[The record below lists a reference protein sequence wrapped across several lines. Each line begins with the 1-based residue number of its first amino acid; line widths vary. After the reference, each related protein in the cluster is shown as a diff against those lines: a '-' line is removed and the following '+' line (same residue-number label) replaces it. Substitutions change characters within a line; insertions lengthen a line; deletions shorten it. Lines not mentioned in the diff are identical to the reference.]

1 MKKLLLLLTI
11 LFAVALELS
20 AQVTSIRPNIG
31 FRGQTLT
38 TTITISQFSPGASS
52 PPLGYQDIYLQQGG
66 TIIYTY
72 NQYDLW
78 TNVYYNT
85 GFPFGAVWAD
95 SLYTNFDIPVNAPLG
110 LYDVHVVTY
119 DMFGGFPTPTDQVLL
134 NGFEVKNPAGTVQG
148 KVYFDANQN
157 GGFDVGEFPLPNKWV
172 TSSPSGGMALTD
184 QNGDYIFTSDT
195 GTIDIGVSVPAGF
208 TQTSSPT
215 TYNLSIPPSYTGK
228 DFGLFSSSQVYLQ
241 YTSIFA
247 GWPRCL
253 TTASASAHIMNSGY
267 LTMSGSVSMWFSSNA
282 TNISSQYPPDYMLGD
297 TMVFNYSN
305 LLPNATAIPGGTLTY
320 TVPAAGQTVTIH
332 MIDSVFDINNNFITI
347 YIDSITMLIRCSYDP
362 NDKTAIPEGS
372 TAAHYTPIGND
383 VEYIIRFQN
392 TGNDD
397 AYDIFI
403 YDTLDAAYDPMT
415 LQIVG
420 SSHNM
425 NTQVET
431 NGAMKFSFYNI
442 FLPDS
447 GADEPGSHGW
457 LRYRIHARAGIPDP
471 TVVEN
476 TAYIVFDQN
485 DPVITNTTRN
495 TLTALQFP
503 VANFSTAAPTICES
517 SCIDFTNLSS
527 NGTSYTWI
535 FTGSNINT
543 TTNPDPTNIC
553 YANVGAF
560 DVTLVATNALGSDS
574 MTQSS
579 YINVIQGPVG
589 LNVIQSGDTLIA
601 PAGYATYQWYFNNN
615 PIVGATSEQYFATA
629 NGDYALSVTNAN
641 GCSAGLNI
649 SNFSVGV
656 DALSLN
662 GGGMIVYPNPSSGN
676 FDVKFNSNVASVI
689 TIELLDKVGQVV
701 SSKMINAFAGTN
713 EITFRDLNLASG
725 IYTIKL
731 KTNDRIVTKLIS
743 INH

>member
-1 MKKLLLLLTI
+1 MKKLLLLVVI
-11 LFAVALELS
+11 LFAAAIELS
-20 AQVTSIRPNIG
+20 AQVTVVRPNVG
-31 FRGQTLT
+31 YRGQTLT

-72 NQYDLW
+72 NQYSIW

-85 GFPFGAVWAD
+85 GFPFGAVFAD
-95 SLYTNFDIPVNAPLG
+95 SLWTNFDIPVNAPLG

-119 DMFGGFPTPTDQVLL
+119 DIFGGVPSPTDQVLL
-134 NGFEVKNPAGTVQG
+134 NGFEVKNPAGTVEG
-148 KVYFDANQN
+148 TVYFDGNQN
-157 GGFDVGEFPLPNKWV
+157 GIFDVGEFPLPNHWV
-172 TSSPSGGMALTD
+172 TSSPSGSLALTD
-184 QNGDYIFTSDT
+184 QNGEYILTSDT
-195 GTIDIGVSVPAGF
+195 GTIDVGVFVPAGY

-228 DFGLFSSSQVYLQ
+228 DFGLFSASQVYFQ
-241 YTSIFA
+241 YASIFA
-247 GWPRCL
+247 PWPRCL
-253 TTASASAHIMNSGY
+253 TTSSASAHILNSGF
-267 LTMSGSVSMWFSSNA
+267 LPTNGSVSVWFSSNA
-282 TNISSQYPPDYMLGD
+282 SNISSQFVPDFMLGD

-305 LLPNATAIPGGTLTY
+305 LQPNTTAIPGGTLTY
-320 TVPAAGQTVTIH
+320 TAPAAGQVVTIH
-332 MIDSVFDINNNFITI
+332 MIDSVFDTNNNFINVN
-347 YIDSITMLIRCSYDP
+347 IDSVYMLIRCSYDP

-415 LQIVG
+415 LQIIG

-447 GADEPGSHGW
+447 GSDEPGSHGW

-535 FTGSNINT
+535 FTGSNIST

-553 YANVGAF
+553 YPTVGAF

-662 GGGMIVYPNPSSGN
+662 GGGMIVYPNPSSGS
-676 FDVKFNSNVASVI
+676 FEVRFTSSDQSIIQIEVI
-689 TIELLDKVGQVV
+689 DKIGQLVV
-701 SSKMINAFAGTN
+701 SKTISATIGQNTVSFD
-713 EITFRDLNLASG
+713 ELDLSSG
-725 IYTIKL
+725 IYMIKL
-731 KTNDRIVTKLIS
+731 KTNERLFTKMVS
-743 INH
+743 INK